1 MQTCQAQSQHKDHS
15 RITHPRNK
23 KWCWHKRHCPT
34 LGLAL
39 VRRLLWRLLVS
50 RLALRLA
57 LVNGLLP
64 SGWSLG
70 WGFRL
75 NHRLLLLRRSLGWVF
90 RLLLRQRSRN
100 GATSGL
106 RSRLLSGSHQ
116 TQRRG
121 PTSCSLS
128 HHAASTHGI
137 NPIPTT
143 AVAAM
148 LAQVDTCISWN
159 LKQTEPVT

>member
-70 WGFRL
+70 W
-75 NHRLLLLRRSLGWVF
+75 VF
-90 RLLLRQRSRN
+90 RLLLRQRSRSRRRSRN